1 MVIVTGEFCHILSKE
16 VVSDVKIQSN
26 TVGSRRG
33 KASGARKAGSARKGL
48 SFQTAKASKP
58 RAPRPK
64 LSLKNNPS
72 LKTALWLLV
81 PPVGL
86 MMMWRRSCR
95 WHPAVK
101 AGVSVVMAAIL
112 VAVLVIPTPSNS
124 ANGGVELVTSRP
136 EVEVYG
142 PDLPSFIVPGYT
154 NDQTDSIIVPAVESD
169 VHYVYAADGAKCYHE
184 YKCKFAYASSQRL
197 TVYEAYYLGFQPCNR
212 CKPPIYDP
220 VTGTFTRQE
229 HPDDYDPS

>member
-1 MVIVTGEFCHILSKE
+1 MKPDSRN
-16 VVSDVKIQSN
+16 D
-26 TVGSRRG
+26 SRRR
-33 KASGARKAGSARKGL
+33 APARGAAAQGAARGQNHIK
-48 SFQTAKASKP
+48 SHPPKP
-58 RAPRPK
+58 RKPRKPRVP
-64 LSLKNNPS
+64 LRDNEN

-86 MMMWRRSCR
+86 SRMWRRSCT

-101 AGVSVVMAAIL
+101 ACISVAMAAVL
-112 VAVLVIPTPSNS
+112 VAVLIAPTATPPKG
-124 ANGGVELVTSRP
+124 GGVQLVTNRP

-154 NDQTDSIIVPAVESD
+154 SEQTDSIIVPAVEND
-169 VHYVYAADGAKCYHE
+169 VHYVDAADGAKCYHE

-197 TVYEAYYLGFQPCNR
+197 TVFEAYYLGFAPCNR

-220 VTGTFTRQE
+220 TTGTITMQE
-229 HPDDYDPS
+229 HGDDYDPS

>member
-1 MVIVTGEFCHILSKE
+1 MKPDSRN
-16 VVSDVKIQSN
+16 D
-26 TVGSRRG
+26 SRRR
-33 KASGARKAGSARKGL
+33 APARGAAAQGAARGQNHIK
-48 SFQTAKASKP
+48 SHPPKP
-58 RAPRPK
+58 RKPRKPRVP
-64 LSLKNNPS
+64 LRDNEN

-86 MMMWRRSCR
+86 SRMWRHSCT

-101 AGVSVVMAAIL
+101 ACISVAMAAVL
-112 VAVLVIPTPSNS
+112 VAVLIAPTATPPKG
-124 ANGGVELVTSRP
+124 GGVQLVTNRP

-154 NDQTDSIIVPAVESD
+154 SEQTDSIIVPAVEND

-197 TVYEAYYLGFQPCNR
+197 TVFEAYYLGFAPCNR

-220 VTGTFTRQE
+220 TTGTITMQE
-229 HPDDYDPS
+229 HGDDYDPS

>member
-1 MVIVTGEFCHILSKE
+1 VPLRDNE
-16 VVSDVKIQSN
+16 N
-26 TVGSRRG
+26 
-33 KASGARKAGSARKGL
+33 
-48 SFQTAKASKP
+48 
-58 RAPRPK
+58 
-64 LSLKNNPS
+64 

-86 MMMWRRSCR
+86 SRMWRRSCT

-101 AGVSVVMAAIL
+101 ACISVAMAAVL
-112 VAVLVIPTPSNS
+112 VAVLIAPTATPPKG
-124 ANGGVELVTSRP
+124 GGVQLVTNRP

-154 NDQTDSIIVPAVESD
+154 SEQTDSIIVPAVEND

-197 TVYEAYYLGFQPCNR
+197 TVFEAYYLGFAPCNR
-212 CKPPIYDP
+212 CKPPLYDP
-220 VTGTFTRQE
+220 ATGTVTMQE
-229 HPDDYDPS
+229 HGDDYDPS

>member
-1 MVIVTGEFCHILSKE
+1 MKPDSRI
-16 VVSDVKIQSN
+16 D
-26 TVGSRRG
+26 SRRR
-33 KASGARKAGSARKGL
+33 APARGAAAQGAARGQNHIK
-48 SFQTAKASKP
+48 SHPPKP
-58 RAPRPK
+58 RKPRKPRVP
-64 LSLKNNPS
+64 LRDNEN

-86 MMMWRRSCR
+86 SRMWRRSCT

-101 AGVSVVMAAIL
+101 ACISVAMAAVL
-112 VAVLVIPTPSNS
+112 VAVLIAPTATPPKG
-124 ANGGVELVTSRP
+124 GGVQLVTNRP

-154 NDQTDSIIVPAVESD
+154 SEQTDSIIVPAVEND

-197 TVYEAYYLGFQPCNR
+197 TVFEAYYLGFAPCNR

-220 VTGTFTRQE
+220 TTGTITMQE
-229 HPDDYDPS
+229 HGDDYDPS

>member
-1 MVIVTGEFCHILSKE
+1 MKPDSRN
-16 VVSDVKIQSN
+16 D
-26 TVGSRRG
+26 SRRR
-33 KASGARKAGSARKGL
+33 APARGAAAQGAARGQNHIK
-48 SFQTAKASKP
+48 SHPPKP
-58 RAPRPK
+58 RKPRKPRVP
-64 LSLKNNPS
+64 LRDNEN

-86 MMMWRRSCR
+86 SRMWRRSCT

-101 AGVSVVMAAIL
+101 ACISVAMAAVL
-112 VAVLVIPTPSNS
+112 VAVLIAPTATPPKG
-124 ANGGVELVTSRP
+124 GGVQLVTNRP

-154 NDQTDSIIVPAVESD
+154 SEQADSIIVPAVEND

-197 TVYEAYYLGFQPCNR
+197 TVFEAYYLGFQPCNR

-220 VTGTFTRQE
+220 TTGTITMQE
-229 HPDDYDPS
+229 HGDDYDPS

>member
-1 MVIVTGEFCHILSKE
+1 MKPDSRN
-16 VVSDVKIQSN
+16 D
-26 TVGSRRG
+26 SRRR
-33 KASGARKAGSARKGL
+33 APARGAAAQGAARGQNHIK
-48 SFQTAKASKP
+48 SHPPKP
-58 RAPRPK
+58 RKPRKPRVP
-64 LSLKNNPS
+64 LRDNEN

-86 MMMWRRSCR
+86 SRMWRRSCT

-101 AGVSVVMAAIL
+101 ACISVAMAAVL
-112 VAVLVIPTPSNS
+112 VAVLIAPTATPPKG
-124 ANGGVELVTSRP
+124 GGVQLVTNRP

-154 NDQTDSIIVPAVESD
+154 SEQTDSIIVPAVEND

-197 TVYEAYYLGFQPCNR
+197 TVFEAYYLGFAPCNR

-220 VTGTFTRQE
+220 TTGTITMQE
-229 HPDDYDPS
+229 PGDDYDPS

>member
-1 MVIVTGEFCHILSKE
+1 MR
-16 VVSDVKIQSN
+16 SDSRN
-26 TVGSRRG
+26 ESRRSAPARG
-33 KASGARKAGSARKGL
+33 VAANGAARGHKEINAH
-48 SFQTAKASKP
+48 SAKANKPEKRAPKP
-58 RAPRPK
+58 RVPLRE
-64 LSLKNNPS
+64 NES

-86 MMMWRRSCR
+86 TRMWRRSCT

-101 AGVSVVMAAIL
+101 ACISVAMAAVL
-112 VAVLVIPTPSNS
+112 VAVLIAPTTKPSS
-124 ANGGVELVTSRP
+124 NGGVQLVTNRP

-154 NDQTDSIIVPAVESD
+154 SEQTDSIIVPAVEND

-197 TVYEAYYLGFQPCNR
+197 TVFEAYYLGFQPCNR

-220 VTGTFTRQE
+220 ATGTVTMQE
-229 HPDDYDPS
+229 HDEDYDPS

>member
-1 MVIVTGEFCHILSKE
+1 MK
-16 VVSDVKIQSN
+16 SDN
-26 TVGSRRG
+26 RNEGRRRTAPRG
-33 KASGARKAGSARKGL
+33 VAAQGAARGHNHKN
-48 SFQTAKASKP
+48 ARP
-58 RAPRPK
+58 PRPK
-64 LSLKNNPS
+64 KPRVPLRDNES

-86 MMMWRRSCR
+86 SRMWRRSCD

-101 AGVSVVMAAIL
+101 ACICVAMAAML
-112 VAVLVIPTPSNS
+112 VAVLIAPTRKPPV
-124 ANGGVELVTSRP
+124 NGGVQLVTNRP

-154 NDQTDSIIVPAVESD
+154 SEQTNSIIVPAVEND

-197 TVYEAYYLGFQPCNR
+197 TVFEAYYLGFQPCNR
-212 CKPPIYDP
+212 CKPPLYDP
-220 VTGTFTRQE
+220 TTGTVTMQE
-229 HPDDYDPS
+229 HGDDYDPS

>member
-1 MVIVTGEFCHILSKE
+1 MKP
-16 VVSDVKIQSN
+16 DN
-26 TVGSRRG
+26 RNDSRRR
-33 KASGARKAGSARKGL
+33 APARGAAAQGAARGQNHIK
-48 SFQTAKASKP
+48 SHPPKP
-58 RAPRPK
+58 RKPRKPRVP
-64 LSLKNNPS
+64 LRDNEN

-86 MMMWRRSCR
+86 SRMWRRSCT

-101 AGVSVVMAAIL
+101 ACISVAMAAVL
-112 VAVLVIPTPSNS
+112 VAVLIAPTATPPKG
-124 ANGGVELVTSRP
+124 GGVQLVTNRP

-154 NDQTDSIIVPAVESD
+154 SEQTDSIIVPAVEND

-197 TVYEAYYLGFQPCNR
+197 TVFEAYYLGFAPCNR

-220 VTGTFTRQE
+220 VTGTVTMQE
-229 HPDDYDPS
+229 HGDDYDPS

>member
-1 MVIVTGEFCHILSKE
+1 MKPDSRN
-16 VVSDVKIQSN
+16 D
-26 TVGSRRG
+26 SRRR
-33 KASGARKAGSARKGL
+33 APARGAAAQGAARGQNHIK
-48 SFQTAKASKP
+48 SHPSKPSKP
-58 RAPRPK
+58 RKPRVP
-64 LSLKNNPS
+64 LRDNEN

-86 MMMWRRSCR
+86 SRMWRRSCT

-101 AGVSVVMAAIL
+101 ACISVAMAAVL
-112 VAVLVIPTPSNS
+112 VAVLIAPTAMPSKG
-124 ANGGVELVTSRP
+124 GGVQLVTNRP

-154 NDQTDSIIVPAVESD
+154 SEQTDSIIVPAVEND

-197 TVYEAYYLGFQPCNR
+197 TVFEAYYLGFAPCNR

-220 VTGTFTRQE
+220 TTGTITMQE
-229 HPDDYDPS
+229 HGDDYDPS

>member
-1 MVIVTGEFCHILSKE
+1 MKPDSRN
-16 VVSDVKIQSN
+16 D
-26 TVGSRRG
+26 SRRR
-33 KASGARKAGSARKGL
+33 APARGAAAQGAARGQNHIK
-48 SFQTAKASKP
+48 SHPPKP
-58 RAPRPK
+58 RKPRKPRVP
-64 LSLKNNPS
+64 LRDNEN

-86 MMMWRRSCR
+86 SRMWRRSCT

-101 AGVSVVMAAIL
+101 ACISVAMAAVL
-112 VAVLVIPTPSNS
+112 VAVLIAPTATPPKG
-124 ANGGVELVTSRP
+124 GGVQLVTNRP
-136 EVEVYG
+136 EVEGYG

-154 NDQTDSIIVPAVESD
+154 SEQTDSVIVPAVEND

-197 TVYEAYYLGFQPCNR
+197 TVFEAYYLGFAPCNR

-220 VTGTFTRQE
+220 TTGTITMQE
-229 HPDDYDPS
+229 HGDDYDPS